1 MLYSTLQLLVMIVLV
16 AVPYLATGM
25 LNIFI
30 YLQEGEASNSSD
42 GGASAIASCRNQHQ
56 FALLEFE
63 RPVICSPDAVI
74 IGSRL
79 DVDVYILLIYSLPYW
94 ISI

>member
-1 MLYSTLQLLVMIVLV
+1 M
-16 AVPYLATGM
+16 PYLACV
-25 LNIFI
+25 IFS
-30 YLQEGEASNSSD
+30 YLQEGEASSSD
-42 GGASAIASCRNQHQ
+42 EGASAIASCHNQHQ

-79 DVDVYILLIYSLPYW
+79 DVDVYILLIYSLPCMF
-94 ISI
+94 ISFITMQGL